1 MTWRGVDLFGD
12 PIVSHD
18 RGPGRPLI
26 PRDVEKALQI
36 SGLAA
41 LGFDQA
47 EIAARVGL
55 SAPTLRRIY
64 SKELG
69 ANPATA
75 KRRAMRALAGRTE
88 HE

>member
-1 MTWRGVDLFGD
+1 MAWRDVDLFGD

-18 RGPGRPLI
+18 RGPGRPRI
-26 PRDVEKALQI
+26 PKDVEKSLLI

-41 LGFDQA
+41 LGLCHV

-75 KRRAMRALAGRTE
+75 KRRALLAQAGRTE

>member
-1 MTWRGVDLFGD
+1 MTWRNVDLFGD

-18 RGPGRPLI
+18 RGAGRPRI
-26 PRDVEKALQI
+26 PKDVEKALLI

-41 LGFDQA
+41 LGLCHV

-69 ANPATA
+69 ANPETA
-75 KRRAMRALAGRTE
+75 KRRALRSSRKETTNA
-88 HE
+88 